1 MTRARCAGERRV
13 TATRGACPCLSCQRA
28 GGVVAASSGQLT
40 KAAVPDGSEERMP
53 RLRKLLLAMLVASL
67 VFAALGATALASRG
81 EVTYFEAPALLLNP
95 STRPKT
101 LATLQRLGVRA
112 LRVE

>member
-1 MTRARCAGERRV
+1 
-13 TATRGACPCLSCQRA
+13 
-28 GGVVAASSGQLT
+28 
-40 KAAVPDGSEERMP
+40 MP

-67 VFAALGATALASRG
+67 VFAALGPTALASRG

-112 LRVE
+112 LRSSSAGMTSRRAPTAGANPPSIRAIPPLTTGASTTR